1 MFTHLSIHHP
11 KPGQRD
17 ALIASMHRFGEALAG
32 APGLISV
39 HTLHDPDEDV
49 LVGLA
54 LRESEEAFRASVG
67 LARAAVADD
76 PFDGWEAEDV
86 TGYRLT
92 EV

>member
-1 MFTHLSIHHP
+1 
-11 KPGQRD
+11 
-17 ALIASMHRFGEALAG
+17 MHRYGAAIAA

-39 HTLHDPDEDV
+39 HTLHDPDVDV

-54 LRESEEAFRASVG
+54 VWESEEAFRASVD

-76 PFDGWEAEDV
+76 PFEEWEAEPV
-86 TGYRLT
+86 AGYRLT

>member
-11 KPGQRD
+11 KPGRRD
-17 ALIASMHRFGEALAG
+17 ELIASMHRFGDAIAG
-32 APGLISV
+32 APGFVSV

-54 LRESEEAFRASVG
+54 IWESEEAFRASVG

-76 PFDGWEAEDV
+76 PFDEWEAEPV
-86 TGYRLT
+86 AGYRLI